1 MLIGGKKG
9 GKYQDGGVDQQ
20 MKSLKQSMDDVEKLL
35 NSFIESTPEDRQR
48 VKKMLRTAEN
58 MMIEILDFKNIFPVV
73 RLLRDMELGPCVGNF
88 LDEKIWVETL
98 PKLKKHFWFHKLNKC
113 DQNHQNDIEIDAIWS
128 NINPFSIFPSP
139 EIQKK
144 CIRLSD
150 DNLEELGVDGPGL
163 TRFKIKVQKK
173 SLPKSWTWY
182 RNSKEF

>member
-98 PKLKKHFWFHKLNKC
+98 PKLKKHF
-113 DQNHQNDIEIDAIWS
+113 
-128 NINPFSIFPSP
+128 
-139 EIQKK
+139 
-144 CIRLSD
+144 
-150 DNLEELGVDGPGL
+150 
-163 TRFKIKVQKK
+163 
-173 SLPKSWTWY
+173 
-182 RNSKEF
+182 